1 MNLIRELRLLP
12 IVLFATVCLLA
23 LKALGFLVE
32 DRGPPLAEIEY
43 RTSTFDKR
51 SPASHREA
59 VGARGDQQA
68 PKAKAPW
75 AKEMFNYPDVTGSAG
90 GGAAD
95 KNKNADK
102 PGDKAEEKKGD
113 AKDGKPGAPPP
124 AAAPPVQG
132 RLVPLDQTPVPPG
145 ERALLE
151 RLQERRHEL
160 EARSRELEIRENLLK
175 AAEHQ
180 LEVRI
185 GELKDLEARMQTAAQ
200 QKDEN
205 EAQRFKSLVTMYEN
219 MKAKDAAKI
228 FDRLEL
234 RVLLDVAS
242 QINPRRMSEILAQ
255 MQPEMAQRLTIQLA
269 NRANGASA
277 PPAQKELPKIEGRP
291 RPP

>member
-1 MNLIRELRLLP
+1 MSLIRELRLLP

-32 DRGPPLAEIEY
+32 DRGPPLADIDY

-59 VGARGDQQA
+59 VGARGDQPA

-75 AKEMFNYPDVTGSAG
+75 AREMFNYPDVTGSAG
-90 GGAAD
+90 GNAAD

-102 PGDKAEEKKGD
+102 AGDKAEEKKGD
-113 AKDGKPGAPPP
+113 AKETKPGAPP

-132 RLVPLDQTPVPPG
+132 RLVPLDQPQVPPG

-180 LEVRI
+180 LDVRI

-219 MKAKDAAKI
+219 MKPKDAAKI
-228 FDRLEL
+228 FDRLEF

-242 QINPRRMSEILAQ
+242 KINPRRMSEILAQ
-255 MQPEMAQRLTIQLA
+255 MQPEMAQRLTVELA
-269 NRANGASA
+269 NRANPGGAQPA
-277 PPAQKELPKIEGRP
+277 PKELPKIEGRP